1 MRTLKRI
8 LLLVALLGLTAKA
21 LPAQSNFS
29 GSGGVTSGPTGPASG
44 PTLVSS
50 GLIGDYQMLE
60 TSGTALNDSSNSS
73 GACTLNNAPTR
84 VTHGVSFTA
93 GSSQYALCPAGLNAA
108 LTIEIFG
115 NLQSSNIGGGASQ
128 SWVIGNGNGG
138 TSGTAGLIWTLS
150 NAANPVTTKNSQVWS
165 IVGGANQQCPINTW
179 NGTGM
184 FTWAM
189 TGGSD
194 TMYINGQTNVQTT
207 LCGGTSAGA
216 QTTGAYQLGGAA
228 AGSGFATATYCT
240 CTLYWAR
247 FFNRVL
253 SAAEIAQDY
262 KAMTAVMSGYG
273 VNVLMTA
280 TDQTDM
286 NIQVGDSLTIGSG
299 MQPYG
304 QESVLNNSLAITQ
317 RGRTGALSRDIVAD
331 FAIETAPT
339 IRPNATRAIYTYW
352 GGSNDLGTLTTTQ
365 IVGSIRSFCTQVH
378 AIGGKC
384 IATTMISR
392 NGQDTNAAAV
402 NPLIRQ
408 LYEQGYA
415 DGIADLAA
423 DALLAPSLNGVSAC
437 FQGDQIH
444 YNTGCSNNNV
454 APVEDEAVNA
464 IMGNNSFQTATTYA
478 SGGTAAITTTNATES
493 SNTMTFTSAGWT
505 AGQFVVGTRVFCTGI
520 TPAGYNGLWMV
531 KTNGGTTFTAYNN
544 TTGLG
549 NQSVAGTCQGPQLQ
563 QADNYVTLNGGAVNF
578 IMSTCLDWV
587 GKSINFFNINAG
599 TTTLVAINGET
610 ITGTATVA
618 QNVHA
623 IFMSKL
629 TSNTS
634 GGCTWVRTQ

>member
-1 MRTLKRI
+1 
-8 LLLVALLGLTAKA
+8 
-21 LPAQSNFS
+21 
-29 GSGGVTSGPTGPASG
+29 
-44 PTLVSS
+44 
-50 GLIGDYQMLE
+50 
-60 TSGTALNDSSNSS
+60 
-73 GACTLNNAPTR
+73 
-84 VTHGVSFTA
+84 
-93 GSSQYALCPAGLNAA
+93 
-108 LTIEIFG
+108 
-115 NLQSSNIGGGASQ
+115 
-128 SWVIGNGNGG
+128 
-138 TSGTAGLIWTLS
+138 
-150 NAANPVTTKNSQVWS
+150 
-165 IVGGANQQCPINTW
+165 
-179 NGTGM
+179 
-184 FTWAM
+184 
-189 TGGSD
+189 
-194 TMYINGQTNVQTT
+194 
-207 LCGGTSAGA
+207 
-216 QTTGAYQLGGAA
+216 
-228 AGSGFATATYCT
+228 
-240 CTLYWAR
+240 
-247 FFNRVL
+247 
-253 SAAEIAQDY
+253 
-262 KAMTAVMSGYG
+262 
-273 VNVLMTA
+273 
-280 TDQTDM
+280 
-286 NIQVGDSLTIGSG
+286 
-299 MQPYG
+299 
-304 QESVLNNSLAITQ
+304 VLNNSLAITQ